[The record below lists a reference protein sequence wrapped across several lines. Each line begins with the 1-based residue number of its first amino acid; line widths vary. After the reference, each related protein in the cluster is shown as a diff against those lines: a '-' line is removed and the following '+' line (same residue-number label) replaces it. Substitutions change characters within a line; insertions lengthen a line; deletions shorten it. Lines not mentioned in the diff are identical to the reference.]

1 MLPYL
6 FVVILIFI
14 AVIAIAL
21 HLETYTISGHIL
33 EI

>member
-6 FVVILIFI
+6 FVILIFI